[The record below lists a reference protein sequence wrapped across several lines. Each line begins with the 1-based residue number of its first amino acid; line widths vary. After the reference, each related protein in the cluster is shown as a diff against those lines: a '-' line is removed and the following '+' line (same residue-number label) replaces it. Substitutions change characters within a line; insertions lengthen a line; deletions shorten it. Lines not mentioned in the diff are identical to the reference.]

1 LHKSFL
7 SDLFIDVRREHK
19 MSSLMHI
26 RRKALQ
32 RVMGAALLFSVSACA
47 MLVHPF
53 IHDRMTVHAVVK
65 DDMGKPVKDAVVY
78 AMPRE
83 RMAAT
88 DRKTAIIVENSAF
101 LPFVSPVQVGTIV
114 SFSSRD
120 SIQHHIYSISP
131 AKKLDFPLD
140 KGASSGPIALDT
152 AGIVT
157 LGCAIHDRMV
167 GYLYVM
173 ETPYFA
179 KTGEEG
185 TADLIGLPRGTYD
198 VRVWHPWAKS
208 SPEAAAKSITPSS
221 QVSAN
226 VDFVV
231 TLQSKA
237 NHEPP
242 PPPASPTE
250 HKGG

>member
-1 LHKSFL
+1 
-7 SDLFIDVRREHK
+7 

-26 RRKALQ
+26 RRKVLQ

-47 MLVHPF
+47 ILVHPF

-65 DDMGKPVKDAVVY
+65 DDMGKSVKDAVVY
-78 AMPRE
+78 AMPKE
-83 RMAAT
+83 RMATT

-101 LPFVSPVQVGTIV
+101 LPFVSPVQVGTMV

-131 AKKLDFPLD
+131 AKKLDLPLD
-140 KGASSGPIALDT
+140 KGASSGPVALDT
-152 AGIVT
+152 AGVVV

-167 GYLYVM
+167 GYLYVL

-185 TADLIGLPRGTYD
+185 TADLTGLPRGTYD
-198 VRVWHPWAKS
+198 VRVWHPWMRDP
-208 SPEAAAKSITPSS
+208 PEATAKNIAPSS
-221 QVSAN
+221 QGEAN
-226 VDFVV
+226 VNFVV
-231 TLQSKA
+231 TLQNRA
-237 NHEPP
+237 NREPP
-242 PPPASPTE
+242 SPASPPE
-250 HKGG
+250 HRGE